1 MSPRKIFSI
10 VAALAA
16 LAGLAA
22 SIRAYLSPETGVDG
36 TAGPL
41 LTALGTA
48 GMILLAVLL
57 LVTAAWRGAALALY
71 LLAGIATCFAAVLL
85 QQPLILIPA
94 VVALCTLPVGQML
107 GDAG

>member
-22 SIRAYLSPETGVDG
+22 SIRAYLSPATGVDD

-41 LTALGTA
+41 LTALGMA
-48 GMILLAVLL
+48 AMALLAGLL
-57 LVTAAWRGAALALY
+57 LVTAAWRGTAIALY
-71 LLAGIATCFAAVLL
+71 ILAGIATCFAAILL
-85 QQPLILIPA
+85 QQPLILVPA
-94 VVALCTLPVGQML
+94 IVALCTLPLGQMI
-107 GDAG
+107 GDA